1 MKVFFPA
8 EKSALKFERKENNM
22 KNKNFV
28 YNMVVIAMFAA
39 VLGVIAP
46 FSINIGPIPISF
58 ATMIVMIAAFA
69 LGAGKATA
77 SVGIYLLLGLV
88 GVPVFSNWGAGAGK
102 LFGPTGGYLIGY
114 LFLSAIVG
122 AFAYLGKKC
131 KMNSKDATRG
141 TVLFYVLSVVGMLL
155 GNAVLYFFGTAWYLL
170 ISEGKTLEI
179 ALTYCVIP
187 FLPGDAIKC
196 VVAVIVGPILAKTV
210 DRFKR

>member
-1 MKVFFPA
+1 
-8 EKSALKFERKENNM
+8 M
-22 KNKNFV
+22 KNKNYV

-39 VLGVIAP
+39 VLGVVAP

-69 LGAGKATA
+69 LGPVRATA

-88 GVPVFSNWGAGAGK
+88 GVPVFSNWGAGPGK

-122 AFAYLGKKC
+122 AFAILGEKC
-131 KMNSKDATRG
+131 KIKNKESKLG
-141 TVLFYVLSVVGMLL
+141 TVMFYITGVAGMIVG
-155 GNAVLYFFGTAWYLL
+155 NVVLYFFGTAWFLL
-170 ISEGKTLEI
+170 ISEGKTLET

-196 VVAVIVGPILAKTV
+196 VVAVVLGPVLANVVK
-210 DRFKR
+210 RFQR